1 MRKFRNLVIGGIET
15 KIFNLIVITVILLAV
30 AFGIIM
36 TNQSGMLSAL
46 TQETGARQQE
56 NTSAIISETMDT
68 VMHNS
73 MKSTTEMEAQIVDK
87 MFRDIRSRLLMVS
100 DYAAKILAAPERFSP
115 VPYTGPDA
123 SKQGSLSETRSSLT
137 T

>member
-1 MRKFRNLVIGGIET
+1 MRKFRNLVIGGIEN
-15 KIFNLIVITVILLAV
+15 KIFNLILITVILLAM

-36 TNQSGMLSAL
+36 ANQSGMLSAL

-56 NTSAIISETMDT
+56 NTFAIISETMDT

-100 DYAAKILAAPERFSP
+100 DYAAKILAVRKDFLLCP
-115 VPYTGPDA
+115 TPDRTPRNRGVCRRRGA
-123 SKQGSLSETRSSLT
+123 V
-137 T
+137 